1 MNTLEMFSLKGKV
14 AIVTGGC
21 GHLGQAMAESLSDAG
36 ATVYVAGTSF
46 EKYQKIY
53 GLDNPIKFV
62 PVDIMES
69 ESIKDAFMKVIA
81 QEGYIDILVNNAAHV
96 EGGGKLPE
104 DITDAEWLGCQE
116 GVMGSVFKCIREV
129 IPYMSTHGGAIINI
143 ASMYGVVSPN
153 LSMYDDVCAPYLN
166 PVDYGAGKAG
176 VVQMTKYFGSYL
188 INRGIR
194 VNCISPGTFP
204 SPKVQENKEF
214 VRRLSE
220 KNPAKRIGV
229 PEDLKGTVL
238 YLASDASRY
247 VVGQNIQVD
256 GGWTIW

>member
-1 MNTLEMFSLKGKV
+1 MNALQLFSLEGKV

-21 GHLGQAMAESLSDAG
+21 GHLGKAMATSLLEAG
-36 ATVYVAGTSF
+36 AVVYAAGTSLV
-46 EKYQKIY
+46 KYQSVY
-53 GLDNPIKFV
+53 GKNNAIRFV
-62 PVDIMES
+62 LIDIMDS
-69 ESIKDAFMKVIA
+69 VSIKSTFANVMA
-81 QEGYIDILVNNAAHV
+81 QDGHIDILVNNAAHV

-104 DITDAEWLGCQE
+104 DITDAEWDGCQE
-116 GVMGSVFKCIREV
+116 GVMGSVFKCIREI
-129 IPYMSTHGGAIINI
+129 IPYMEETGGTIINI
-143 ASMYGVVSPN
+143 ASMYGIVSPN
-153 LSMYDDVCAPYLN
+153 LSMYEDVCSPYLN

-176 VVQMTKYFGSYL
+176 VIQMTKYFGAYL
-188 INRGIR
+188 AGKGIR

-204 SPKVQENKEF
+204 SPQIQENKEF

-229 PEDLKGTVL
+229 PEDIKGTVL
-238 YLASDASRY
+238 YLSSDASKY